1 MHDVF
6 RFKEYYILCCYDLCI
21 KNRCIFREDSH
32 LFIVRMKAVNGAK
45 SFCSQNLLSN
55 VRTKNHGSRLP
66 PWSLRIDFYFHQS
79 CIKYLLYK
87 FTDS

>member
-32 LFIVRMKAVNGAK
+32 LFIVRMKAVNGPIPFVLK
-45 SFCSQNLLSN
+45 MYY
-55 VRTKNHGSRLP
+55 P
-66 PWSLRIDFYFHQS
+66 M
-79 CIKYLLYK
+79 
-87 FTDS
+87 